1 MLDGLIHE
9 SVSMATDH
17 ERYRNIKDSF
27 DNYHQKLE
35 LDNVNDYIIYSDV
48 GQGGSVQVLQ
58 PFDIQSS

>member
-48 GQGGSVQVLQ
+48 G
-58 PFDIQSS
+58 